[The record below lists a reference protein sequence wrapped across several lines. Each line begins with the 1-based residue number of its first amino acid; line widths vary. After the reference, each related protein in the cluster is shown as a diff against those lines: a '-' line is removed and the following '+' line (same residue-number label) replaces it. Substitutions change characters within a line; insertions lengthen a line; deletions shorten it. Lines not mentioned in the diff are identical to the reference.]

1 MTFQVFDRLKEVV
14 TTSGTGSFTAPG
26 TGVATGFRALSTI
39 GDGNTHFYVA
49 TDFGSNWEV
58 GLGTYAAS
66 GTLFART
73 TIYAS
78 SNAGAAVNFSTPPTV
93 FGDMPA
99 TWFLNPTP
107 LSLLITGIGGAG
119 FVNFPTQSSAL
130 ATPPASS
137 FNFGSNTTGQPQ
149 FRLSNGFAFNFDLS
163 LIGASRTV
171 QFNSVTGIAV
181 VTSTPGIT
189 RLGALSDVAAPVA
202 QTVTVPNVVAGTSN
216 TAGQPVTY
224 CASQGTGT
232 GIGGSFIIQVAP
244 AGSTGST
251 QNALVTALTIDSTKQ
266 ATFAGAIASSAP
278 TPSIAAGIGA
288 GTGPTIAIAGGPNG
302 GRITLTTGT
311 LPTISAIVATITY
324 ANAFGTDSYASL
336 TPANAN
342 AAGLSGTGMVFPSS
356 SASNFTITSG
366 AAGLVAATQYIWN
379 YTAIGK

>member
-14 TTSGTGSFTAPG
+14 ANSGTGSFTAPG
-26 TGVATGFRALSTI
+26 TNIATGFRALSTI

-58 GLGTYAAS
+58 GLGTYTAA
-66 GTLFART
+66 GTVLART

-78 SNAGAAVNFSTPPTV
+78 SNAGGAVNFPAPPTV

-107 LSLLITGIGGAG
+107 LSLLVSGIGGAG
-119 FVNFPTQSSAL
+119 FINLPAQSSNIS
-130 ATPPASS
+130 TPAASS
-137 FNFGSNTTGQPQ
+137 INLGVNSANNPQ
-149 FRLSNGFAFNFDLS
+149 FRLPNGFALTLDLS
-163 LIGASRTV
+163 LLGASRSV

-189 RLGALSDVAAPVA
+189 RFGALADVAAPVA

-266 ATFAGAIASSAP
+266 ATFAGAISSSAS

-302 GRITLTTGT
+302 GRITLTPGT
-311 LPTISAIVATITY
+311 LPTVSAIVATITY
-324 ANAFGTDSYASL
+324 ANAFGTDSFVTL

-342 AAGLSGTGMVFPSS
+342 AAGLSGASMVFANG
-356 SASNFTITSG
+356 SAPNFTLTSG
-366 AAGLVAATQYIWN
+366 PSGLVAATQYIWN
-379 YTAIGK
+379 YAVIGK